1 MSNSTQPCTWADVNL
16 DDPAEIDEFT
26 RLWIVSC
33 GPQVEEDLRRLREL
47 GVVDEE
53 GNRISTAV
61 PADMKDPGMDFG
73 G

>member
-1 MSNSTQPCTWADVNL
+1 VNL
-16 DDPAEIDEFT
+16 DDEAEIDEFT
-26 RLWIVSC
+26 RLWIASC
-33 GPQVEEDLRRLREL
+33 RPQVEEDLRRLREL
-47 GVVDEE
+47 GVVDEQ